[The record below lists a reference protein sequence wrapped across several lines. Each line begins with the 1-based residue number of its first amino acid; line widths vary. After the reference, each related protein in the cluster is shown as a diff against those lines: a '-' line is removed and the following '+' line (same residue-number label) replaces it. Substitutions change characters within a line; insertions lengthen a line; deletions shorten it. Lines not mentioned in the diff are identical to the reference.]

1 MDKLISEEAFAEALK
16 LKKLKL
22 KAFTS
27 PLMELLKLNKVNEL
41 YSSSSNLYGA
51 DFALD
56 ILQKLNIKF
65 TVSESDLKNIPEQ
78 GSFIAVANHPYGGID
93 GLILL
98 YLLAQKR
105 PDIKIMA
112 NYLLSKLQPLSNFI
126 INVNPFENVG
136 SKQINIKAAKQVLKH
151 LQKAP
156 VAIFPAGEVSALQL
170 NNFKIADKKWEN
182 GVGKL
187 IKNAKVPVVPIYF
200 SGNNSL
206 AFNLLGLINPALRTL
221 KLPSELFNKTT
232 HIEVRIG
239 KPIKYQQIEDFT
251 SSAVIEYLRTKT
263 YSLAESV
270 TKKKSL
276 LKSIKPLIKPKEII
290 QRVSVELL
298 SAEIK
303 YLTENNLQLCKHNEF
318 EVYIAN
324 ASTIPNILREIS
336 RLREITY
343 RAVGEGTNRSADTD
357 AFDLYY
363 KHLFVWDSKN
373 NCIAGAYRLGEG
385 DLLYKQFGVKGF
397 YLNQLFKFKKRF
409 HAVLYNS
416 LELGRSF
423 IPEAY
428 QKKPYS
434 LMLLWKGIGIYLN
447 QNSNRFSYLT
457 GPVSISGIY
466 GKTAKYAIV
475 NFLKEYS
482 FDNDLGK
489 FVLGRNA
496 FKQKGSKHV
505 KDLLNYNKVTDI
517 KALDDLVSDLEK
529 SQLKVPV
536 LIKKYLSLNGRFVA
550 FNVDKSFNN
559 AIDALILVK
568 ISNIPKDAFEL
579 VSR

>member
-1 MDKLISEEAFAEALK
+1 MNKLISDEDFAEALK

-22 KAFTS
+22 KAFAP
-27 PLMELLKLNKVNEL
+27 PLMELLKLDKVNEL
-41 YSSSSNLYGA
+41 YNSSSNLNGP

-56 ILQKLNIKF
+56 VLQKLNIKF
-65 TVSESDLKNIPEQ
+65 TVSNSDLKNIPSK

-112 NYLLSKLQPLSNFI
+112 NFLLSKLQPLSDYI
-126 INVNPFENVG
+126 IHVNPFEQVG

-151 LQKAP
+151 LKEAP

-170 NNFKIADKKWEN
+170 NNFKITDKKWEI

-187 IKNAKVPVVPIYF
+187 IKNAQVPVLPVYF

-206 AFNLLGLINPALRTL
+206 AFNLLGLINPTLRTL

-239 KPIKYQQIEDFT
+239 KPVKYAQLEGF
-251 SSAVIEYLRTKT
+251 SSATLTDYLRTKT
-263 YSLAESV
+263 YSMAESV
-270 TKKKSL
+270 KSKKSL
-276 LKSIKPLIKPKEII
+276 LKRIKPIAKPKQIIPAVEPTLLINEINFLRANK
-290 QRVSVELL
+290 QLL
-298 SAEIK
+298 C
-303 YLTENNLQLCKHNEF
+303 NHQEF
-318 EVYIAN
+318 EVYISN
-324 ASTIPNILREIS
+324 AETIPHVLKEIS

-343 RAVGEGTNRSADTD
+343 RAVGEGTNRNADTD
-357 AFDLYY
+357 LFDKYY

-373 NCIAGAYRLGEG
+373 TCIAGAYRLGEG

-397 YLNQLFKFKKRF
+397 YLNQLFKFKK
-409 HAVLYNS
+409 HMHSVLFNS

-423 IPEAY
+423 VTEAY

-447 QNSNRFSYLT
+447 ENGHRFTYLT
-457 GPVSISGIY
+457 GPVSISGAY
-466 GKTAKYAIV
+466 SKSAKYAIT
-475 NFLKEYS
+475 NFLKQHYFNQELSKYAS
-482 FDNDLGK
+482 
-489 FVLGRNA
+489 GRNPV
-496 FKQKGSKHV
+496 KQKISKTG
-505 KDLLNYNKVTDI
+505 KALLAYNNLSDL
-517 KALDDLVSDLEK
+517 KALDDLVADLEN

-536 LIKKYLSLNGRFVA
+536 LIKKYIALNGKFLA
-550 FNVDKSFNN
+550 FNLDKSFNN
-559 AIDALILVK
+559 AIDALILVN
-568 ISNIPKDAFEL
+568 ISQIPKDAFEL
-579 VSR
+579 VGR

>member
-1 MDKLISEEAFAEALK
+1 MDKLISDEVFAEALK

-22 KAFTS
+22 NAFTA

-41 YSSSSNLYGA
+41 YSSSSNLNGI

-56 ILQKLNIKF
+56 VLQKLNIKF
-65 TVSESDLKNIPEQ
+65 TVSENDLKNIPAN

-105 PDIKIMA
+105 PDIKVMA
-112 NYLLSKLQPLSNFI
+112 NFLLSKLQPLSNYI
-126 INVNPFENVG
+126 INVNPFDNVG
-136 SKQINIKAAKQVLKH
+136 SKQINVKAAKQVLKH
-151 LQKAP
+151 LQNAP
-156 VAIFPAGEVSALQL
+156 IAIFPAGEVSALQL

-239 KPIKYQQIEDFT
+239 KPIKYEQIEDFT
-251 SSAVIEYLRTKT
+251 SSATTEYLRTKT

-270 TKKKSL
+270 AKKKSL
-276 LKSIKPLIKPKEII
+276 LKRIKPLAKPKEII
-290 QRVSVELL
+290 NSVSVELL
-298 SAEIK
+298 TAEIE
-303 YLTENNLQLCKHNEF
+303 YLNANNLQLCQHKEF

-324 ASTIPNILREIS
+324 AGTIPNILKEIS

-357 AFDLYY
+357 AFDIYY

-385 DLLYKQFGVKGF
+385 DLLYKQFGAKGF

-409 HAVLYNS
+409 HTVLFNS

-457 GPVSISGIY
+457 GPVSISGAY
-466 GKTAKYAIV
+466 SKTAKYAMV
-475 NFLKEYS
+475 NFLKEYC
-482 FDNDLGK
+482 FDNELAK
-489 FVLGRNA
+489 YALGRTP
-496 FKQKGSKHV
+496 FKQKVNKPG
-505 KDLLNYNKVTDI
+505 KDLLSYNKITDL
-517 KALDDLVSDLEK
+517 KALDDLVADLEK

-536 LIKKYLSLNGRFVA
+536 LIKKYLSLNGQFVA

-568 ISNIPKDAFEL
+568 ISNIPKDAFEM